1 MVNQQRWII
10 KKVTIMEVQKV
21 TNDNETAL
29 QIKKLETR
37 DVVEIGKGSLINT
50 SLINTRTILLL
61 QMKQEYFYLAFPFQ
75 KR

>member
-29 QIKKLETR
+29 QIKKLKTR

-50 SLINTRTILLL
+50 RTILLL
-61 QMKQEYFYLAFPFQ
+61 RMKQEYFYLACPFQ

>member
-29 QIKKLETR
+29 QIKKLKTR

-50 SLINTRTILLL
+50 RTILLR
-61 QMKQEYFYLAFPFQ
+61 MKQEYFYLAFPF
-75 KR
+75 

>member
-29 QIKKLETR
+29 QIKKLKTR

-50 SLINTRTILLL
+50 RTILLL
-61 QMKQEYFYLAFPFQ
+61 RMKQEYFYLAFPFQ

>member
-21 TNDNETAL
+21 TNDNETAF
-29 QIKKLETR
+29 QIKKLKTR

-50 SLINTRTILLL
+50 RTILLR
-61 QMKQEYFYLAFPFQ
+61 MKQEYFYLAFPFQ